1 MVHMGHPPPHPILN
15 TSHHRK
21 ERRSLGVARP
31 NRRTAVPDLNH
42 SPHAEEARC
51 TQGFSG
57 STDLHS
63 LNHVLCVPRLTLVPR
78 EALVSNREFEVC

>member
-31 NRRTAVPDLNH
+31 NRRTVPDLNH
-42 SPHAEEARC
+42 SPRAEEARC